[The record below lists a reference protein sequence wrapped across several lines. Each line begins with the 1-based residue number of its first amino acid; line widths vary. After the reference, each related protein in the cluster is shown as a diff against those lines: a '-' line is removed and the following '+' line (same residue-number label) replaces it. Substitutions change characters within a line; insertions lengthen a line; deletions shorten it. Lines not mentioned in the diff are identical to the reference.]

1 MDSDP
6 FPTQR
11 DVGSAAVAELSAAGF
26 ADADEIG
33 RGGFGIVFR
42 CHQTALDR
50 IVAVKVLTAEL
61 DEDRKRFLRE
71 QRAMG
76 RLTGH
81 PNIVGVLQVG
91 ETTSGYPYL
100 VMQFYPRGSLEA
112 RIRRLGRLPLEE
124 VLRLGVKMA
133 GALETAHRRE
143 ILHRDVKP
151 ANILMTDYGEPALGD
166 FGIAHI
172 AGGFKTA
179 TGTFIGSPAFTAPEV
194 LSGDAPTPASDVY
207 GLGATLF
214 AALTGHAAYERRS
227 GEQVVAQFLRIATE
241 PVPDLRDSGIQDDA
255 AAVIEMAMSRD
266 PAGRPSAAG
275 LGEELQ
281 RVQAH
286 HGLAVDDILLRS
298 GQSEPAA
305 AVVAPRR
312 PGKLP
317 LELTSFIGRRAELA
331 EVTTLLST
339 SRLVTVTG
347 IGGVGKTRLALR
359 AAAEAGQDFPDGAW
373 MVELGELRDPSLVID
388 VVAGGLGLRDE
399 SGRSLRDVL
408 VEFLCS
414 RRLLL
419 VLDNCEQVV
428 DEAAK
433 VAEAL
438 LRACPE
444 LRILATGRECLGIGG
459 EMVVRLSPL
468 AVPDDDREPT
478 LRGLPGYDAVA
489 LFAERAAAAVP
500 GFALTEDNKVTVA
513 RICSRVDGLPLA
525 IELAAARLRAMS
537 PEQLLERLADRY
549 TLLRGGSRVAPTR
562 QQTLA
567 WSIDWSYELCTQ
579 AEQRLWERLSVFAG
593 SFDLEAAE
601 DICNDELAPDPMVDL
616 VTSLVDKSILIRTE
630 SNGQVRFRL
639 LDTLRD
645 YGREKLTQTG
655 GYLELRRRHL
665 DWYRRLVADIAAD
678 WFSSR
683 QVHWIERIEVERHNL
698 REAWEFARTYSPR
711 SLLAM
716 AAGLHRYAVG
726 RGFLSEM
733 RHWLDR
739 ALTATPVEPSEDR
752 IGALWGAT
760 LIAGLQGNV
769 PAATARAAEAQALA
783 EQMSDPTSQGLAAI
797 ADGFAALLGGDAH
810 RALSQ
815 SEDALGATDDP
826 IVRVPALMLQ
836 GWAFEFCGEL
846 GRALIW
852 QEKAL
857 AICKSAGEVVFRSY
871 ALRSIGIGWW
881 RNGKPDRAA
890 QLLRECLQLSHLID
904 DPRIAAVC
912 LEALAW
918 IAGAENE
925 PRRAVVLMASAEA
938 LGNRVGV
945 SPAGLLDLAVFHEQC
960 DRCARDALGAEAF
973 AMAHRQGFAMDFDD
987 AVAHALVEEP
997 PN

>member
-1 MDSDP
+1 
-6 FPTQR
+6 
-11 DVGSAAVAELSAAGF
+11 
-26 ADADEIG
+26 
-33 RGGFGIVFR
+33 
-42 CHQTALDR
+42 
-50 IVAVKVLTAEL
+50 
-61 DEDRKRFLRE
+61 
-71 QRAMG
+71 
-76 RLTGH
+76 
-81 PNIVGVLQVG
+81 
-91 ETTSGYPYL
+91 
-100 VMQFYPRGSLEA
+100 
-112 RIRRLGRLPLEE
+112 
-124 VLRLGVKMA
+124 
-133 GALETAHRRE
+133 
-143 ILHRDVKP
+143 
-151 ANILMTDYGEPALGD
+151 
-166 FGIAHI
+166 
-172 AGGFKTA
+172 
-179 TGTFIGSPAFTAPEV
+179 
-194 LSGDAPTPASDVY
+194 
-207 GLGATLF
+207 
-214 AALTGHAAYERRS
+214 
-227 GEQVVAQFLRIATE
+227 
-241 PVPDLRDSGIQDDA
+241 
-255 AAVIEMAMSRD
+255 
-266 PAGRPSAAG
+266 
-275 LGEELQ
+275 
-281 RVQAH
+281 
-286 HGLAVDDILLRS
+286 
-298 GQSEPAA
+298 
-305 AVVAPRR
+305 VVAPRR

-414 RRLLL
+414 RTLLL

-438 LRACPE
+438 LGACPE
-444 LRILATGRECLGIGG
+444 LRILATGREPLGIGG
-459 EMVVRLSPL
+459 EAVVRLSPL
-468 AVPDDDREPT
+468 AVPDDDREPS
-478 LRGLPGYDAVA
+478 LRRLPGYDAVA
-489 LFAERAAAAVP
+489 LFAERAVAAVP
-500 GFALTEDNKVTVA
+500 GFAMTEDNKATVA

-549 TLLRGGSRVAPTR
+549 TLLSGGSRVAPTR

-579 AEQRLWERLSVFAG
+579 AEQRLWARLSVFAG

-601 DICNDELAPDPMVDL
+601 DICNDELAPQPMVDL
-616 VTSLVDKSILIRTE
+616 LTSLVDKSILIRTE
-630 SNGQVRFRL
+630 SNGHVRFRL

-678 WFSSR
+678 WFSAR
-683 QVHWIERIEVERHNL
+683 QVHWIERIEVERNNL

-716 AAGLHRYAVG
+716 SAGLHRYAVG

-783 EQMSDPTSQGLAAI
+783 EQMSDPTSQGLAAL
-797 ADGFAALLGGDAH
+797 ADGFAALLGGDAN
-810 RALSQ
+810 RALSR
-815 SEDALGATDDP
+815 SEAALGATDDP

-904 DPRIAAVC
+904 DPRNAAEC

-918 IAGAENE
+918 IAGAKND

-945 SPAGLLDLAVFHEQC
+945 SPAGLVDLAVFHEQC

>member
-6 FPTQR
+6 FRTQR
-11 DVGSAAVAELSAAGF
+11 DVGSAVVAELSAAGF

-33 RGGFGIVFR
+33 RGGFGTVFR
-42 CHQTALDR
+42 CHQTGLDR
-50 IVAVKVLTAEL
+50 IVAVKVLTAEP
-61 DEDRKRFLRE
+61 EVDRKRFLRE

-81 PNIVGVLQVG
+81 PNIVGVMQVG
-91 ETTSGYPYL
+91 ETARGHPYL
-100 VMQFYPRGSLEA
+100 VMQYHRQGSLEA
-112 RIRRLGRLPLEE
+112 RIKRLGRLPLDE
-124 VLRLGVKMA
+124 VLRVGVKMA
-133 GALETAHRRE
+133 GALETAHRLE

-151 ANILMTDYGEPALGD
+151 ANVLLTDFGQPALSD

-179 TGTFIGSPAFTAPEV
+179 TGTFTGSPAFTAPEI

-241 PVPDLRDSGIQDDA
+241 PVPDPRDSGIPDDA
-255 AAVIEMAMSRD
+255 AAVVEMAMSRD

-281 RVQAH
+281 RVQAD
-286 HGLAVDDILLRS
+286 HGLAVDDIPLRS
-298 GQSEPAA
+298 GQSEPRAA
-305 AVVAPRR
+305 AFARRR
-312 PGKLP
+312 PGNLP
-317 LELTSFIGRRAELA
+317 LELTSFIGRRVELA
-331 EVTTLLST
+331 EVATLLST

-359 AAAEAGQDFPDGAW
+359 AAAESQQGFPDGAW
-373 MVELGELRDPSLVID
+373 VVELGELRDPSSVIG

-399 SGRSLRDVL
+399 SGRPLRDVL

-433 VAEAL
+433 LAEAL

-444 LRILATGRECLGIGG
+444 LHILATGREHLGIGG

-468 AVPDDDREPT
+468 TVPDDDREPT
-478 LRGLPGYDAVA
+478 LRRLPGYDAVV
-489 LFAERAAAAVP
+489 LFAERAVAAVP
-500 GFALTEDNKVTVA
+500 GFALTEDNKATVA

-525 IELAAARLRAMS
+525 IELAAARLRVMS

-549 TLLRGGSRVAPTR
+549 TLLSGGSRRAPTR
-562 QQTLA
+562 QQTLT

-579 AEQRLWERLSVFAG
+579 AEQRLWARLSVFAG

-601 DICNDELAPDPMVDL
+601 DVCRHELAPVPMVDL
-616 VTSLVDKSILIRTE
+616 LTSLVDKSILTRSE
-630 SNGQVRFRL
+630 SNGHVRFRVL
-639 LDTLRD
+639 ETLRE
-645 YGREKLTQTG
+645 YGREKLKQAG
-655 GYLELRRRHL
+655 EYLELRRRHL

-683 QVHWIERIEVERHNL
+683 QVDWIKRIQVETHNL
-698 REAWEFARTYSPR
+698 REAWEFALSDSPR
-711 SLLAM
+711 TLLAM
-716 AAGLHRYAVG
+716 SAGLSLYAIS
-726 RGFLSEM
+726 RGLLSEM
-733 RHWLDR
+733 RQWLDR
-739 ALTATPVEPSEDR
+739 ALTATPVEPSDDR
-752 IGALWGAT
+752 IKALYATT
-760 LIAGLQGNV
+760 LIAGLQGDL

-783 EQMSDPTSQGLAAI
+783 EHMVDQVSQGLAAV
-797 ADGFAALLGGDAH
+797 ADGFAALVGGDSH
-810 RALSQ
+810 RALTRA
-815 SEDALGATDDP
+815 EDAVAATDDP
-826 IVRVPALMLQ
+826 IVRVPAVMLE
-836 GWAFEFCGEL
+836 GWALEFRGEL

-857 AICKSAGEVVFRSY
+857 AIAQSAGEVVFRSY

-881 RNGKPDRAA
+881 RNGKPARAE
-890 QLLRECLQLSHLID
+890 QLLRESLQLSHLID
-904 DPRIAAVC
+904 DPRNGAAC

-918 IAGAENE
+918 IAGANND
-925 PRRAVVLMASAEA
+925 PRRAVALMAVAEA
-938 LGNRVGV
+938 LGNSLGV
-945 SPAGLLDLAVFHEQC
+945 SPVGFPDLVVFHEEC
-960 DRCARDALGAEAF
+960 ERRARDTVGAEAF
-973 AMAHRQGFAMDFDD
+973 AIAHRQGYAMNFDD
-987 AVAHALVEEP
+987 AVTYALAEDR
-997 PN
+997 